1 MHDTHSINIMN
12 ESDKPDTHGKG
23 GKYKHQ
29 EHWRDLIVQ
38 AKGRNSVVDGERD
51 SQSGNWFAGNGLW
64 QWEICFSAWFLI

>member
-51 SQSGNWFAGNGLW
+51 SQSGN
-64 QWEICFSAWFLI
+64 